1 MRPRSCSRVV
11 GDLWLGYMRPSWFHQ
26 MSRQH
31 IEVNLNFRPC
41 SIAAGDFSGF
51 SHCRAKKM
59 EPRSEIYSLGLS
71 RRTSYQMRSQETEG
85 SVWRSNSSPFQE
97 GQNLDIWVQILVFV
111 SWLVQY
117 PPKTLHSIIIQNFR
131 TSSHPYTKPFSLTC
145 PVLSPLPP
153 RTPCLISEVTMANPM
168 SYIGIPG

>member
-51 SHCRAKKM
+51 VSLLLVGYAEQRPDTCVIYGVMPPIAVAPAWRYAQPLRRHRPPSMPAL
-59 EPRSEIYSLGLS
+59 PPGLFGNYRSALLP
-71 RRTSYQMRSQETEG
+71 
-85 SVWRSNSSPFQE
+85 SPF
-97 GQNLDIWVQILVFV
+97 
-111 SWLVQY
+111 S
-117 PPKTLHSIIIQNFR
+117 PRPSIRFL
-131 TSSHPYTKPFSLTC
+131 TSHL
-145 PVLSPLPP
+145 
-153 RTPCLISEVTMANPM
+153 LISERVC
-168 SYIGIPG
+168 